1 MATLHYGEHAHVEL
15 NAVDGLSAVTLGVP
29 RGEPVADLSAAVAA
43 AIDEPLGF
51 PPLGQATTPGD
62 RVVLAIAPELPWAAE
77 VVAAVVG
84 KLVEAG
90 VHPDGI
96 SVLTTE
102 RLLGGVEDDPC
113 RLIAPQYREQTDQH
127 VHDSANLVDLAYLA
141 ATEAGHPIMVSRV
154 LHEADL
160 VIPIGCLLDASF
172 VGYFGIH
179 TGIYPAFADAD
190 ALVRFRSLGS
200 LGHGKDH
207 KQGLIDEVHEVAWL
221 LGISFSIQLLPA
233 DGFRVLEVIAG
244 HTDVVRQQA
253 QERYTAAWRQPSAVR
268 PASLV
273 VAGIVGKPVIQT
285 WQSLGR
291 ALETAG
297 RLVDEG
303 GAVAVC
309 CELAGVPG
317 PGVQRMVGAASRRAA
332 LSRIRKER
340 PIDALPAAQI
350 AEALD
355 RFTVYLLSNLEPEL
369 VEDLDMVPIASP
381 SELIRLASR
390 HKSCTLLAN
399 ASLAVL
405 EP

>member
-1 MATLHYGEHAHVEL
+1 MATLRYGEHGHVEL
-15 NAVDGLSAVTLGVP
+15 NAAGGRAAAVLGVP
-29 RGEPVADLSAAVAA
+29 KGEPVTDLLAAVAK

-62 RVVLAIAPELPWAAE
+62 RVVLAISPELPWAAE

-84 KLVEAG
+84 KLLEAG
-90 VHPDGI
+90 VQADGI

-102 RLLGGVEDDPC
+102 RLPGSVEEDPC
-113 RLIAPQYREQTDQH
+113 RLIAPEFREQIGRH
-127 VHDSANLVDLAYLA
+127 VHDSANLADLAYLA
-141 ATEAGHPIMVSRV
+141 TTEAGHPIMISRV

-160 VIPIGCLLDASF
+160 VIPIGYVLDASSA
-172 VGYFGIH
+172 GYFGIH

-200 LGHGKDH
+200 LERSGDR
-207 KQGLIDEVHEVAWL
+207 KQGLIDEVNEVAWL

-244 HTDVVRQQA
+244 HDDVVRRQA
-253 QERYTAAWRQPSAVR
+253 QERYTAAWRQPSAVP

-273 VAGIVGKPVIQT
+273 VAGIAGEPAIQT

-309 CELAGVPG
+309 CDLAGVPG
-317 PGVQRMVGAASRRAA
+317 PGVQRMVGAASRRSA
-332 LSRIRKER
+332 LNKIRRER
-340 PIDALPAAQI
+340 PVDALPAAQI
-350 AEALD
+350 AESLD
-355 RFTVYLLSNLEPEL
+355 RFTVYLFSKLDPEL

-390 HKSCTLLAN
+390 HESCTLLAN